1 MSKIPAKILND
12 DCTIVYDS
20 ICRSNNRHCTEV
32 TLNDIQP
39 APKQHSFLH
48 ITTVLSDEIY
58 SESKSISDKPDP
70 NSGES
75 NQNQT

>member
-1 MSKIPAKILND
+1 MSRIPDEILND
-12 DCTIVYDS
+12 DCTIVLDS
-20 ICRSNNRHCTEV
+20 ICPLSNENCSEV

-48 ITTVLSDEIY
+48 ITTVLSGDIV
-58 SESKSISDKPDP
+58 SESELIS
-70 NSGES
+70 NAGES